1 MTEWVKRLQ
10 GYVKIRVWGFA
21 PQRFINLCS
30 NKGIL
35 LWNIEKQE
43 DVYTMCIGLR
53 SFYELRPI
61 ARKTKVRVVISE
73 RYGLPFFCAGN
84 AAQKSVSGRFISGG
98 GFLADFVFI
107 CVGYSG
113 DWQLSGDG

>member
-53 SFYELRPI
+53 SFLRTAAHRQKDKSKGSHI
-61 ARKTKVRVVISE
+61 GKIWTTLLCR
-73 RYGLPFFCAGN
+73 N

>member
-35 LWNIEKQE
+35 LWNIEKQKMFIPCASACGLFTNAAHRQK
-43 DVYTMCIGLR
+43 DKSKGSHIGKIWTTL
-53 SFYELRPI
+53 FVP
-61 ARKTKVRVVISE
+61 
-73 RYGLPFFCAGN
+73 GN

>member
-35 LWNIEKQE
+35 LWHQVDPAICEEHRGPSKHGPAPE
-43 DVYTMCIGLR
+43 G
-53 SFYELRPI
+53 
-61 ARKTKVRVVISE
+61 ARH
-73 RYGLPFFCAGN
+73 
-84 AAQKSVSGRFISGG
+84 
-98 GFLADFVFI
+98 
-107 CVGYSG
+107 
-113 DWQLSGDG
+113 

>member
-1 MTEWVKRLQ
+1 ME
-10 GYVKIRVWGFA
+10 Y
-21 PQRFINLCS
+21 
-30 NKGIL
+30 
-35 LWNIEKQE
+35 
-43 DVYTMCIGLR
+43 
-53 SFYELRPI
+53 
-61 ARKTKVRVVISE
+61 RKTGRCLYHVHRPAVFLRTAAHRQKDKSKGSHI
-73 RYGLPFFCAGN
+73 GKIWTTLFCAGN

>member
-43 DVYTMCIGLR
+43 DVHRPAVFLRTAAHRQKDKSKGSHIGKIWTTL
-53 SFYELRPI
+53 
-61 ARKTKVRVVISE
+61 
-73 RYGLPFFCAGN
+73 FCAGN

>member
-61 ARKTKVRVVISE
+61 ARKTSKGSHI
-73 RYGLPFFCAGN
+73 GKIWTTLFCAGN